1 MGIGIPYLF
10 IKLFSCHGFMK
21 NTNYLVILLCPSRML
36 GYCFSKGF
44 VMLERNSNNL
54 FIIENEVKQII
65 HAMDMNDSDYVMT
78 FTTAIPSISINL
90 NKLWIKSG
98 FHSSYIKTIY
108 NGE

>member
-1 MGIGIPYLF
+1 
-10 IKLFSCHGFMK
+10 
-21 NTNYLVILLCPSRML
+21 
-36 GYCFSKGF
+36 
-44 VMLERNSNNL
+44 MLERNSNNL

-108 NGE
+108 NGEQESINNIFSTYVETLLDYINHPTLVQEFIINFDAAVYEKI